1 MGFSMG
7 GLIIRSAIPY
17 LPYRYLKCFYNFIS
31 MSTPHLGCQYK
42 ANRLIDTGM
51 WIIEKLNSVR
61 CFSQMS
67 MRDNVQITKTYLY
80 KLSENGVLVFHD
92 HRV

>member
-1 MGFSMG
+1 VEILLENVEKTYSLENIRISFMGFSMG

-61 CFSQMS
+61 CFS
-67 MRDNVQITKTYLY
+67 
-80 KLSENGVLVFHD
+80 
-92 HRV
+92 